1 MITVLVNKHN
11 GNYCGLK
18 AFGHAGFDESGRDI
32 VCSAVSILI
41 INTANSIEKFT
52 KDLFSSEIH
61 EDGTTEMIFH
71 ENVSHDTELLMDS
84 LLLGLNQIKEVYGKK
99 YLKIEFKEV

>member
-1 MITVLVNKHN
+1 
-11 GNYCGLK
+11 
-18 AFGHAGFDESGRDI
+18 
-32 VCSAVSILI
+32 
-41 INTANSIEKFT
+41 
-52 KDLFSSEIH
+52 
-61 EDGTTEMIFH
+61 MIFH